1 MSIATL
7 TTLLLGYKMVLQ
19 LYRTERI
26 QGDEY
31 SVQRLDDVILHETP
45 YISDYI

>member
-7 TTLLLGYKMVLQ
+7 TTLLLGYKTAARLGIM
-19 LYRTERI
+19 ERI
-26 QGDEY
+26 EGSDDAIGF
-31 SVQRLDDVILHETP
+31 LDDILFHEIP